1 MDFSICDVTVV
12 FQNIVTHV
20 YIYTYMN
27 LKYTVT
33 VAMSIHGNQTLSM
46 YSDILESFQ
55 GIVFTLKLVKP

>member
-20 YIYTYMN
+20 YIYTYMDF
-27 LKYTVT
+27 KYTVT
-33 VAMSIHGNQTLSM
+33 VAMSIHGNQILSM